1 VRLLRCTLLGALA
14 YVIALAV
21 AAPYLW
27 VALAHPDPL
36 SITGQGYELDLANLL
51 VPTQVTQA
59 RPQLLQHL
67 GSELGGNITEQLGY
81 IGPVLLGIAGFALW
95 ERRREPLAR
104 VLAVMVGIVTVLS
117 LGSHLVVAGH
127 RTWLPLPWGLVGS
140 FPLASHALP
149 ARAMVLVWLA
159 LAVIVALFLTRRERL
174 RWLLFV
180 LTALTLVPD
189 LNGGLW
195 VTPLD
200 RPPLF
205 QADRWRAIV
214 RPGENAFIIP
224 YSYDGQAMLWQ
235 QESGFG
241 FRMAGGYVS
250 ATIPAVTW
258 KYPIVQSIYGVPLP
272 PFPAR
277 ALRTFTHDRQV
288 DVVLLRQGWP
298 GPWQHV
304 LSSALGPPRVAG
316 GMLAWRVRGTWPT
329 SLGSQQ

>member
-1 VRLLRCTLLGALA
+1 
-14 YVIALAV
+14 
-21 AAPYLW
+21 
-27 VALAHPDPL
+27 
-36 SITGQGYELDLANLL
+36 
-51 VPTQVTQA
+51 
-59 RPQLLQHL
+59 
-67 GSELGGNITEQLGY
+67 
-81 IGPVLLGIAGFALW
+81 
-95 ERRREPLAR
+95 
-104 VLAVMVGIVTVLS
+104 M
-117 LGSHLVVAGH
+117 VAGH
-127 RTWLPLPWGLVGS
+127 RTWLPLPWGLVDS

-180 LTALTLVPD
+180 LTVLTLVPD

-200 RPPLF
+200 RPSLF
-205 QADRWRAIV
+205 QGDRWRAIV

-258 KYPIVQSIYGVPLP
+258 KYPIVRRST
-272 PFPAR
+272 ACR
-277 ALRTFTHDRQV
+277 CRR
-288 DVVLLRQGWP
+288 
-298 GPWQHV
+298 
-304 LSSALGPPRVAG
+304 SPRVRCARSRTTARSTWCSCAAAG
-316 GMLAWRVRGTWPT
+316 RGR
-329 SLGSQQ
+329 GSTC